1 MFIKQSESTAARR
14 TFYFTATNTADG
26 SAYTGALSG
35 ADLKISKAGGA
46 EVSSAGTATHIATGL
61 FKYEATAGECDTLG
75 ELCLRVAKAGL
86 YNDVR
91 VKTVV
96 PWDPYNAS
104 SLGLTNLDAAISTRL
119 PTSSYQDL
127 NTILDAASTVE
138 TDLTLRGFFRLAAA
152 VLFGKSAGAGTGAEM
167 FRAAVADHKVRV
179 TGTISNN
186 NRTSVTTDQT

>member
-14 TFYFTATNTADG
+14 TFYFTATNTADD

-46 EVSSAGTATHIATGL
+46 EASSAGTATHIATGL

-75 ELCLRVAKAGL
+75 ELCLRVAKSGL

-96 PWDPYNAS
+96 PWDPFNAS
-104 SLGLTNLDAAISTRL
+104 SLGLSNLDAAVSTRSTL
-119 PTSSYQDL
+119 TAATLLDL
-127 NTILDAASTVE
+127 ADGIETGLTPRQALRLIASVIAG
-138 TDLTLRGFFRLAAA
+138 LTT
-152 VLFGKSAGAGTGAEM
+152 GAGTNTEV
-167 FRAAVADHKVRV
+167 FRASKSNSKPRATYTI
-179 TGTISNN
+179 TGA
-186 NRTSVTTDQT
+186 NRTAVTLDLD

>member
-14 TFYFTATNTADG
+14 TFYFTATNTADD

-46 EVSSAGTATHIATGL
+46 EASSAGTATHIATGL

-75 ELCLRVAKAGL
+75 ELCLRVAKSGL

-96 PWDPYNAS
+96 PWDPFNAS
-104 SLGLTNLDAAISTRL
+104 SLGLTNIDAPISTR
-119 PTSSYQDL
+119 
-127 NTILDAASTVE
+127 ST
-138 TDLTLRGFFRLAAA
+138 LTAAA
-152 VLFGKSAGAGTGAEM
+152 LLDLADGIETGLTPRQALRLIASVIAGLTTGAGTNTEV
-167 FRAAVADHKVRV
+167 FRASKSNSKPRATYTI
-179 TGTISNN
+179 TGA
-186 NRTSVTTDQT
+186 NRTAVTLDLD

>member
-14 TFYFTATNTADG
+14 TFYFTATNTADD

-46 EVSSAGTATHIATGL
+46 EASSAGTATHIATGL

-75 ELCLRVAKAGL
+75 ELCLRVAKSGL

-96 PWDPYNAS
+96 PWDPFNAS
-104 SLGLTNLDAAISTRL
+104 SLGLTNIDAPISTR
-119 PTSSYQDL
+119 
-127 NTILDAASTVE
+127 ST
-138 TDLTLRGFFRLAAA
+138 LTAAA
-152 VLFGKSAGAGTGAEM
+152 LLDLADGIETGLTPRQALRLIASVIAGLTTGAGTNTEV
-167 FRAAVADHKVRV
+167 FRASKSNIKPRATYTI
-179 TGTISNN
+179 TGA
-186 NRTSVTTDQT
+186 NRTAVTLDLD